1 MQIFHLE
8 MIMADVSGKGVP
20 DAANGREEP
29 FGSERMLVSL
39 NESNSTD
46 HEIIPTNVKSAV
58 GGSVGVAERFDD
70 ITMFAITLK

>member
-1 MQIFHLE
+1 MQKFHLA

-20 DAANGREEP
+20 EAANGRKEL

-46 HEIIPTNVKSAV
+46 HKILPTNVKSAV
-58 GGSVGVAERFDD
+58 DGTVGDAERFDD

>member
-1 MQIFHLE
+1 MQIFHLA
-8 MIMADVSGKGVP
+8 MIMADVSGKVVP
-20 DAANGREEP
+20 EAANWREEL

-46 HEIIPTNVKSAV
+46 REILPTNVKSAV
-58 GGSVGVAERFDD
+58 DGSVGAAERFVD

>member
-1 MQIFHLE
+1 MQKFHIE
-8 MIMADVSGKGVP
+8 MITADVSGKVVP
-20 DAANGREEP
+20 EAANWREEL

-46 HEIIPTNVKSAV
+46 HEILPTNVKSAV
-58 GGSVGVAERFDD
+58 DEAVGAAERFDD

>member
-8 MIMADVSGKGVP
+8 MIMADVSGKVVA
-20 DAANGREEP
+20 DAANWREEL

-46 HEIIPTNVKSAV
+46 HEILPTNVKSAV
-58 GGSVGVAERFDD
+58 DGTVGAAERFDD
-70 ITMFAITLK
+70 IMMFAITLK

>member
-1 MQIFHLE
+1 MQIFHLA
-8 MIMADVSGKGVP
+8 MIMADVSGNCVP
-20 DAANGREEP
+20 EAANGREEL

-46 HEIIPTNVKSAV
+46 HEILPTNVKSAV
-58 GGSVGVAERFDD
+58 DGSVGVAERFDD